1 MKLSRPSLHDVAAHA
16 GLSLAT
22 VSRVLSGSNY
32 SIRQDTR
39 ERVLQSARALAYRPN
54 AIARAL
60 ATSVNRTI
68 GVIIGDVTD
77 IYFAELV
84 RGVEDVARSQGYMTV
99 ICNAERNPVQE
110 MAYLRALHGQNVAA
124 ILLAGGYYPES
135 SQNEE
140 LVETILDVAKG
151 VRVTCLTDRHIPGI
165 PVVTVDIRS
174 VTYDITRY
182 IIGLGHKR
190 IAYVRGP
197 AGFSVS
203 LDQQSGFEDAMR
215 AAGLDA
221 SWQLSGGFGLEY
233 GRQAATSLL
242 TSALPDAIIAASDD
256 VAVGIASTLRQAG
269 IAVPGDISVA
279 GIDDTKYSQLLD
291 LTTVRLPAY
300 EIGAT
305 GARRALGID
314 TSEATPRTII
324 AHRVIVRGSTAL
336 HTKVASPA

>member
-1 MKLSRPSLHDVAAHA
+1 MKLSRASLHDVAAHA

-22 VSRVLSGSNY
+22 VSRVLSGSTY
-32 SIRQDTR
+32 SIREETR
-39 ERVLQSARALAYRPN
+39 KRVEQSARELGYRPN

-60 ATSVNRTI
+60 ATNVNRTI
-68 GVIIGDVTD
+68 GVIIGDITD

-84 RGVEDVARSQGYMTV
+84 RGVEDIARSQGYMTV
-99 ICNAERNPVQE
+99 ICNAERSPVQE

-124 ILLAGGYYPES
+124 ILLAGGYYPDS
-135 SQNEE
+135 DQNQD
-140 LVETILDVAKG
+140 LVETIQEVARE

-165 PVVTVDIRS
+165 PVVTVDIHS

-182 IIGLGHKR
+182 VIGLGHKR

-197 AGFSVS
+197 DGFSVS
-203 LDQQSGFEDAMR
+203 LDQQRGFEDAMHEV
-215 AAGLDA
+215 GLDA

-233 GRQAATSLL
+233 GRQAATFLL
-242 TSALPDAIIAASDD
+242 ANALPDAIIAASDD
-256 VAVGIASTLRQAG
+256 VAVGITSTLRQAG
-269 IAVPGDISVA
+269 IAVPGGISVA
-279 GIDDTKYSQLLD
+279 GIDDAKYSQLLD

-305 GARRALGID
+305 GAKLALGIRGNHK
-314 TSEATPRTII
+314 TPRTII

-336 HTKVASPA
+336 GTTVGSQP